1 MSRVIRRPR
10 TALAVLGVA
19 AMLLSGPAA
28 ASATKADA
36 APLESLFGLSTS
48 KDGSLLVADA
58 SQGIVAIRGGARTLF
73 AGLPG
78 VTDVAAVGNGN
89 VFAITGGS
97 GKEGVH
103 HPGEASL
110 YQVSHGRAR
119 LVADLFEFEADVN
132 PHPAAIDSNPFGL
145 TVLNGGGVL
154 VADAGGNSVLYAD
167 VTGILE
173 WVAVLPDEL
182 VSTADMKA
190 LVGCPAGPPN
200 ICGLPAMLAAEPVAT
215 DVVIGPDGAAYVSE
229 LKGFPALTGASR
241 VWRIEPGSLHAECGT
256 SDACDIVADGFTS
269 IVDLNF
275 GPDGTLYVT
284 EIDEA
289 SWYSVE
295 VLEHVTGGTIN
306 SCEWRPIP
314 IPFPFSCVEVETD
327 EPLMMPMATTIGRDG
342 KLYATVW
349 SLVPGSADVVE
360 VQ

>member
-28 ASATKADA
+28 ASATRAAA
-36 APLESLFGLSTS
+36 APLETLFGLSTS
-48 KDGSLLVADA
+48 KNGSLLVADA
-58 SQGIVAIRGGARTLF
+58 SQGIVAIRGGERTLF
-73 AGLPG
+73 AALPG

-97 GKEGVH
+97 GEEGVH

-110 YQVSHGRAR
+110 YQVSHGRAK
-119 LVADLFEFEADVN
+119 LVADLFVFEDDVN

-154 VADAGGNSVLYAD
+154 VADAGGNTVLYAD

-182 VSTADMKA
+182 VSTADIKA

-200 ICGLPAMLAAEPVAT
+200 ICGLPAMLPAEPVAT

-229 LKGFPALTGASR
+229 LKGFPAPLGESR
-241 VWRIEPGSLHAECGT
+241 VWRIKPGSLHAECGT
-256 SDACDIVADGFTS
+256 SDACEVVADGFTS

-284 EIDEA
+284 EMDEA
-289 SWYSVE
+289 SWASVE
-295 VLEHVTGGTIN
+295 ILQQVTGGTIN
-306 SCEWRPIP
+306 ACAWGSGS
-314 IPFPFSCVEVETD
+314 FPLTCDEVETD
-327 EPLMMPMATTIGRDG
+327 EPLMMPTATTIGGDG

-349 SLVPGSADVVE
+349 SLVPGMADVVA